1 MKLPVI
7 KYVFARKRNKVKS
20 DVYPIELYLSYKSK
34 QKYIATGIRVKLNQW
49 RNNQVV
55 GSLDSIELNKS
66 LDILKNRAWAIVNR
80 MYEEGSEINIDVL
93 ADMLKRGEA
102 KSNLSFVDY
111 VRQRINARQVK
122 DNTRDHYVTFVKFLE
137 EYGRI
142 IWFEDLT
149 VANVRNMDEYL
160 RAKGLKETTIYSNY
174 HKHLKMFIRDAYID
188 RLIDRNPYDS
198 LHIARGQS
206 EQDKYL
212 TDAELHKLENTL
224 VENEVLQRVKDL
236 FLLQCYT
243 GLAYADLMAFDAAG
257 IVKSDVWLYKG
268 YRKKTDIPFT
278 TILYDEAINILEKY
292 HYKLPYIANNRY
304 NMLIKVLMVQCGIN
318 KEATSHWARRTTGMV
333 LLNKGVPIELV
344 AKVLGHSNISVTQKV
359 YAKVL
364 DTTMIKKF
372 KELKEKGTL

>member
-1 MKLPVI
+1 
-7 KYVFARKRNKVKS
+7 
-20 DVYPIELYLSYKSK
+20 
-34 QKYIATGIRVKLNQW
+34 
-49 RNNQVV
+49 
-55 GSLDSIELNKS
+55 
-66 LDILKNRAWAIVNR
+66 
-80 MYEEGSEINIDVL
+80 VL

-268 YRKKTDIPFT
+268 YRKKTDISFT
-278 TILYDEAINILEKY
+278 TILYDEAIKILEKY
-292 HYKLPYIANNRY
+292 HYELPYIANNRY